1 VPQLGRLPAEHTSA
15 NATTY
20 LNIRAI
26 VASGIPT
33 FARGTRPRGS
43 GSCASRGRRH
53 ILEVAL
59 NDREASV
66 SEPARALT
74 LQLLDWISERP
85 RTYSEVLET
94 WRTTCPRL
102 SIWEDAC
109 IDGLVDCDPDSRIV
123 SVSAKGRTL
132 LREHVS

>member
-1 VPQLGRLPAEHTSA
+1 VESPS
-15 NATTY
+15 
-20 LNIRAI
+20 
-26 VASGIPT
+26 
-33 FARGTRPRGS
+33 S
-43 GSCASRGRRH
+43 GSNSCAPRGRRH

-59 NDREASV
+59 NDLEPSV
-66 SEPARALT
+66 PEPARALT

-132 LREHVS
+132 LRERVS